1 MRDLVIVGAG
11 GFGRETVDVV
21 RAINSVTPTWRLLG
35 VVDDTPSQVN
45 LARLRALDVAHLGA
59 LSVTPTGTAV
69 AVGVGSP
76 RARSAIVS
84 ALSLPDHH
92 FPALIHPT
100 AIVGSQFHHGA
111 GLIVLG
117 GVSIGTNVR
126 LGHHVHLNGHA
137 VLGHD
142 AVCDDFVSINP
153 NATLSGECTVGTHT
167 LVGANST
174 VLQQLTLGAGVTVGA
189 GACVTHSVTDDSTV
203 VGVPAR
209 PLTKDKS
216 E

>member
-11 GFGRETVDVV
+11 GFGRETIDVV
-21 RAINSVTPTWRLLG
+21 RAINSVSQTWRLLG
-35 VVDDTPSQVN
+35 VIDDAPSEAN
-45 LARLRALDVAHLGA
+45 LERLHALDVAHLGSLA
-59 LSVTPTGTAV
+59 DIPAYTAV

-76 RARSAIVS
+76 HARSAIVS
-84 ALSLPDHH
+84 ALTSRERH

-100 AIVGSQFHHGA
+100 SIIGSQFHHGE
-111 GLIVLG
+111 GLIVLS

-126 LGHHVHLNGHA
+126 LGRHVHLNGHA

-142 AVCDDFVSINP
+142 AMCHDFVSINP
-153 NATLSGECTVGTHT
+153 NATLSGECTVGAHT

-189 GACVTHSVTDDSTV
+189 GACVTHPVIDGSTV

>member
-11 GFGRETVDVV
+11 GFGRETIDVV
-21 RAINSVTPTWRLLG
+21 RAINSVSPTWRLLG
-35 VVDDTPSQVN
+35 VIDDAPSEAN
-45 LARLRALDVAHLGA
+45 LERLHALDVAHLGSLA
-59 LSVTPTGTAV
+59 DAPADTAV

-76 RARSAIVS
+76 RARTAIVT
-84 ALSLPDHH
+84 ALASPGRY
-92 FPALIHPT
+92 FPPLVHPT
-100 AIVGSQFHHGA
+100 AIVGSQFRHGE

-117 GVSIGTNVR
+117 GVSIGTNVL
-126 LGHHVHLNGHA
+126 LGQHVHLNGHA

-142 AVCDDFVSINP
+142 AVCHDFVSINP
-153 NATLSGECTVGTHT
+153 NATLSGECTVGAHT

-189 GACVTHSVTDDSTV
+189 GACVTHSVIDDSTV